1 MAIFL
6 IKALQLILSISL
18 LVLLHEGGHF
28 AFARLFGIRVE
39 KFYLF
44 FDWKFSLF
52 KFKPKNSDTEF
63 GIGWIPLGG
72 YCKIAGMVDESF
84 DTEQLKQPVQN
95 WEFRAKPAWQRL
107 FVMIGGVL
115 MNFLTAL
122 FIYSMIMF
130 TWGDSYISPK
140 NMTQGLQFN
149 DEAKKHGFKDG
160 DIVIAADGEEFERF
174 DVDVYRAVAKAEN
187 VTVLRCENHVTIEK
201 PEISLLTMLK
211 ETPRYMDPV
220 TPNVVDSIL
229 PDGPAAKAGMLAGD
243 KIVAVDSTQTKT
255 FNDVNFALGV
265 RSDLLEMAKSSKDSL
280 AARNI
285 TLVVQHIGSL
295 PRSGESEGALDT
307 LHLTLTEDLKMGVT
321 YKPYQALYEPTKVE
335 YGFFESFP
343 AGIMYGL
350 NILSGY
356 VSDMQYLASADGAKS
371 VGGFGTLGGLFPET
385 WDWYKFWM
393 MTAFLSIVLAFMNI
407 LPIPALDGGH
417 VLFLIYEMIT
427 GKEPSE
433 KFLVIA
439 EYVGFGLVF
448 ALMIWANFADILR
461 AFGIM

>member
-18 LVLLHEGGHF
+18 LVILHEGGHF

-84 DTEQLKQPVQN
+84 DTQQLQQPMQD

-115 MNFLTAL
+115 MNFITAL
-122 FIYSMIMF
+122 FIYSMIMY
-130 TWGDSYISPK
+130 TWGDSYIAPQS
-140 NMTQGLQFN
+140 MTNGMQFN

-160 DIVIAADGEEFERF
+160 DIIIGTDEEEFERF

-187 VTVLRCENHVTIEK
+187 VIVIRDGKQVTVHK
-201 PEISLLTMLK
+201 PETSLLTMLK

-220 TPNVVDSIL
+220 TPNVVDSVFA
-229 PDGPAAKAGMLAGD
+229 DGPAAKAGMLAGD
-243 KIVAVDSTQTKT
+243 KIVAVDSTATKT
-255 FNDVNFALGV
+255 FNDVNFALAV
-265 RSDLLEMAKSSKDSL
+265 RSDILETAKSSKDSL
-280 AARNI
+280 TARNI
-285 TLVVQHIGSL
+285 ALVVQHANAKDS
-295 PRSGESEGALDT
+295 AVLDT
-307 LHLTLTEDLKMGVT
+307 LHLTLTEDLKMGVA
-321 YKPYQALYEPTKVE
+321 YKPYQALYEPTNVE
-335 YGFFESFP
+335 YSFLESFP
-343 AGIMYGL
+343 AGIKYGL
-350 NILSGY
+350 NILGGY

-385 WDWYKFWM
+385 WNWYKFWL

-439 EYVGFGLVF
+439 EYLGFGFIF

-461 AFGIM
+461 ALGIM

>member
-18 LVLLHEGGHF
+18 LVVLHEGGHF

-84 DTEQLKQPVQN
+84 DTEQLQQPMQE

-115 MNFLTAL
+115 MNFITAL

-160 DIVIAADGEEFERF
+160 DIIIGADGEEFERF
-174 DVDVYRAVAKAEN
+174 DVDVYRAVAKAES
-187 VTVLRCENHVTIEK
+187 VTVLRGGNHVTVNK
-201 PEISLLTMLK
+201 PETSLLTMLK

-220 TPNVVDSIL
+220 TPNIVDSVFA
-229 PDGPAAKAGMLAGD
+229 DGPAGKAGMRAGD
-243 KIVAVDSTQTKT
+243 KILAVDSTAIKT

-265 RSDLLEMAKSSKDSL
+265 RSDLLEMAKTAKDSL

-285 TLVVQHIGSL
+285 TLVVQHAAAKDSASAAI
-295 PRSGESEGALDT
+295 LDT
-307 LHLTLTEDLKMGVT
+307 IPLTLTENLKLGVA
-321 YKPYQALYEPTKVE
+321 YKSYQALYAPTEVE
-335 YGFFESFP
+335 FGFFESFP
-343 AGIMYGL
+343 AGIKYGL
-350 NILSGY
+350 NILGGY

-371 VGGFGTLGGLFPET
+371 VGGFGTLGSLFPDA
-385 WDWYKFWM
+385 WNWYKFWM

>member
-18 LVLLHEGGHF
+18 LVVLHEGGHF

-84 DTEQLKQPVQN
+84 DTEQLQQPMQD

-160 DIVIAADGEEFERF
+160 DIVIGADGEDFERF
-174 DVDVYRAVAKAEN
+174 DVDVYRAVAKAESVIVLRN
-187 VTVLRCENHVTIEK
+187 GDHVTVSK

-211 ETPRYMDPV
+211 ETPRYMEPV
-220 TPNVVDSIL
+220 TPNVVDSVL
-229 PDGPAAKAGMLAGD
+229 ADGPAAKAGMLSGD
-243 KIVAVDSTQTKT
+243 KILAVDSTATKT

-265 RSDLLEMAKSSKDSL
+265 RSDLLEMAKTSKDSL
-280 AARNI
+280 AARNVA
-285 TLVVQHIGSL
+285 LVVQHAAAKDSA
-295 PRSGESEGALDT
+295 SAAALDT
-307 LHLTLTEDLKMGVT
+307 LHLTLTEDLKLGVA
-321 YKPYQALYEPTKVE
+321 YKPYQLLYEPTKVE

-343 AGIMYGL
+343 AGIEYGL
-350 NILSGY
+350 NILGGY

-433 KFLVIA
+433 KFLVWA
-439 EYVGFGLVF
+439 EYLGFGLIL
-448 ALMIWANFADILR
+448 ALMLWANFADILR
-461 AFGIM
+461 ALGIM

>member
-1 MAIFL
+1 MAVFL

-18 LVLLHEGGHF
+18 LVILHEGGHF

-84 DTEQLKQPVQN
+84 DTEQLQQPMQE

-122 FIYSMIMF
+122 FIYSMIMY
-130 TWGDSYISPK
+130 TWGDSYISPR
-140 NMTQGLQFN
+140 NMAKGMQFN
-149 DEAKKHGFKDG
+149 DEAKKHGFVDG
-160 DIVIAADGEEFERF
+160 DIIIGADNEEFERF
-174 DVDVYRAVAKAEN
+174 DMDVYRAVAKAEN
-187 VTVLRCENHVTIEK
+187 VTVIRQGKQVTITK
-201 PEISLLTMLK
+201 PETSLLTMLQ
-211 ETPRYMDPV
+211 ETPRYMEPV
-220 TPNVVDSIL
+220 TPNVVDSVFA
-229 PDGPAAKAGMLAGD
+229 DGPAAKAGLLAGD
-243 KIVAVDSTQTKT
+243 VIVAVDSTETKT
-255 FNDVNFALGV
+255 FNDVNFALAI
-265 RSDLLEMAKSSKDSL
+265 RSDILETAKSSKDSL

-285 TLVVQHIGSL
+285 TLVVQHANAKDTAAVA
-295 PRSGESEGALDT
+295 ALDT
-307 LHLTLTEDLKMGVT
+307 LHFTLTPELKMGVA
-321 YKPYQALYEPTKVE
+321 YKSYQALYEPTDVE

-343 AGIMYGL
+343 AGIKYGL
-350 NILSGY
+350 NVLSGY

-385 WDWYKFWM
+385 WNWYKFWL
-393 MTAFLSIVLAFMNI
+393 MTAFLSIALAFMNI

-433 KFLVIA
+433 KFLLVA
-439 EYVGFGLVF
+439 EYLGFGLIL
-448 ALMIWANFADILR
+448 ALMLWANFADILR
-461 AFGIM
+461 ALGMM

>member
-18 LVLLHEGGHF
+18 LVILHEGGHF

-84 DTEQLKQPVQN
+84 DTQQLQQPMQD

-115 MNFLTAL
+115 MNFITAL
-122 FIYSMIMF
+122 FIYSMIMY
-130 TWGDSYISPK
+130 TWGDSYIAPQS
-140 NMTQGLQFN
+140 MTNGMQFN

-160 DIVIAADGEEFERF
+160 DIIIGTDEEEFERF

-187 VTVLRCENHVTIEK
+187 VIVIRDGKQITVHK
-201 PEISLLTMLK
+201 PETSLLTMLK

-220 TPNVVDSIL
+220 TPNVVDSVFA
-229 PDGPAAKAGMLAGD
+229 DGPAAKAGMLAGD
-243 KIVAVDSTQTKT
+243 KIVAVDSTATKT
-255 FNDVNFALGV
+255 FNDVNFALAV
-265 RSDLLEMAKSSKDSL
+265 RSDILETAKSSKDSL
-280 AARNI
+280 TARNI
-285 TLVVQHIGSL
+285 ALVVQHANAKDSA
-295 PRSGESEGALDT
+295 ALDT
-307 LHLTLTEDLKMGVT
+307 LHLTLTEDLKMGVA
-321 YKPYQALYEPTKVE
+321 YKPYQALYEPTNVE
-335 YGFFESFP
+335 YSFLESFP
-343 AGIMYGL
+343 AGIKYGL
-350 NILSGY
+350 NILGGY

-385 WDWYKFWM
+385 WNWYKFWL

-439 EYVGFGLVF
+439 EYLGFGFIF

-461 AFGIM
+461 ALGIM

>member
-18 LVLLHEGGHF
+18 LVVLHEGGHF

-84 DTEQLKQPVQN
+84 DTDQLKQPMQD

-122 FIYSMIMF
+122 FIYSMIMY
-130 TWGDSYISPK
+130 TWGDSYIAASD
-140 NMTQGLQFN
+140 MTQGMQFN
-149 DEAKKHGFKDG
+149 EEAKKHGFKDG
-160 DIVIAADGEEFERF
+160 DIIIGADGEAFERY

-187 VTVLRCENHVTIEK
+187 VVVLREGKEVTVNK
-201 PEISLLTMLK
+201 PEVSLLTMLK

-220 TPNVVDSIL
+220 TPNVVDSVFA
-229 PDGPAAKAGMLAGD
+229 DGPAAKAGMLAGD
-243 KIVAVDSTQTKT
+243 KIIAVDSTATKT
-255 FNDVNFALGV
+255 FNDVNFALAI
-265 RSDLLEMAKSSKDSL
+265 RSDLLETAKSSKDSL

-285 TLVVQHIGSL
+285 TVVVQHAAAPL
-295 PRSGESEGALDT
+295 PVEGVGEVLDT
-307 LHLTLTEDLKMGVT
+307 LHFTLTPELKMGVA
-321 YKPYQALYEPTKVE
+321 YKPYQALYEPTNVE

-343 AGIMYGL
+343 AGISYGL

-385 WDWYKFWM
+385 WNWYKFWM

-439 EYVGFGLVF
+439 EYLGFGLVF

-461 AFGIM
+461 ALGIM

>member
-18 LVLLHEGGHF
+18 LVVLHEGGHF

-84 DTEQLKQPVQN
+84 DTEQLQQPMQD

-149 DEAKKHGFKDG
+149 EEAKKHGFKDG
-160 DIVIAADGEEFERF
+160 DIILAADGEEFERF
-174 DVDVYRAVAKAEN
+174 GVDVYRAVAKAES
-187 VTVLRCENHVTIEK
+187 VTVLRGENHVTIEK

-211 ETPRYMDPV
+211 ETPRYMDPIV
-220 TPNVVDSIL
+220 PNVVDSVMA
-229 PDGPAAKAGMLAGD
+229 GAPAAKAGMRAGD
-243 KIVAVDSTQTKT
+243 KILAVDSTATKT
-255 FNDVNFALGV
+255 FNDVEFALAV
-265 RSDLLEMAKSSKDSL
+265 RSDVLEMAKTAKDSL
-280 AARNI
+280 AARNV
-285 TLVVQHIGSL
+285 TLVVQHAAKDSA
-295 PRSGESEGALDT
+295 SVADLDT

-321 YKPYQALYEPTKVE
+321 YKPYQALYELTEVE
-335 YGFFESFP
+335 YGFLESFP
-343 AGIMYGL
+343 AGIEYGL
-350 NILSGY
+350 NILGGY

-385 WDWYKFWM
+385 WNWYKFWM

-433 KFLVIA
+433 KFLVWA
-439 EYVGFGLVF
+439 EYLGFGLIL
-448 ALMIWANFADILR
+448 ALMLWANFADILR
-461 AFGIM
+461 ALGIM

>member
-1 MAIFL
+1 MAIIL

-18 LVLLHEGGHF
+18 LVILHEGGHY

-84 DTEQLKQPVQN
+84 DTEQLKQPAQE

-115 MNFLTAL
+115 MNFITAL
-122 FIYSMIMF
+122 FIYSMIMY
-130 TWGDSYISPK
+130 TWGDSYIAPRD
-140 NMTQGLQFN
+140 MTKGMQFN
-149 DEAKKHGFKDG
+149 KEAQQHGFKNG
-160 DIVIAADGEEFERF
+160 DIIIGADGEDFERF
-174 DVDVYRAVAKAEN
+174 DVDVYRAVAKAEAVKVLRN
-187 VTVLRCENHVTIEK
+187 GKEVTVNK
-201 PEISLLTMLK
+201 PETSLLTMLK
-211 ETPRYMDPV
+211 ETPRYMEPI
-220 TPNVVDSIL
+220 TPNVIDSVF
-229 PDGPAAKAGMLAGD
+229 PNGAAAKAGMLTGD
-243 KIVAVDSTQTKT
+243 RILAIDSTTIKT
-255 FNDVNFALGV
+255 FNDVNFALAV
-265 RSDLLEMAKSSKDSL
+265 REDMLETSQTSEDSL

-285 TLVVQHIGSL
+285 TLVVQHNKKIS
-295 PRSGESEGALDT
+295 PAAKTEFDT
-307 LHLTLTEDLKMGVT
+307 LQVTLSPELKLGVGHIT
-321 YKPYQALYEPTKVE
+321 YQALYKHTSVE
-335 YGFFESFP
+335 YSFFESFP
-343 AGIMYGL
+343 VGITYGW
-350 NILSGY
+350 NVLSGY

-371 VGGFGTLGGLFPET
+371 VGGFGTLGSLFPDA
-385 WDWYKFWM
+385 WNWYQFWL

-417 VLFLIYEMIT
+417 VLFLIDEMIT

-439 EYVGFGLVF
+439 EYLGFGF
-448 ALMIWANFADILR
+448 IIALMLWANFADILR
-461 AFGIM
+461 ALGMM

>member
-18 LVLLHEGGHF
+18 LVILHEGGHF

-84 DTEQLKQPVQN
+84 DTQQLQQPMQD

-115 MNFLTAL
+115 MNFITAL
-122 FIYSMIMF
+122 FIYSMIMY
-130 TWGDSYISPK
+130 TWGDSYIAPQS
-140 NMTQGLQFN
+140 MTNGMQFN

-160 DIVIAADGEEFERF
+160 DIIIGTDEEEFERF

-187 VTVLRCENHVTIEK
+187 VIVIRDGKQVTVHK
-201 PEISLLTMLK
+201 PETSLLTMLK

-220 TPNVVDSIL
+220 TPNVVDSVFA
-229 PDGPAAKAGMLAGD
+229 DGPAAKAGMLAGD
-243 KIVAVDSTQTKT
+243 KIVAVDSTATKT
-255 FNDVNFALGV
+255 FNDVNFALAV
-265 RSDLLEMAKSSKDSL
+265 RSDILETAKSSKDSL
-280 AARNI
+280 TARNI
-285 TLVVQHIGSL
+285 ALVVQHANAKDSA
-295 PRSGESEGALDT
+295 ALDT
-307 LHLTLTEDLKMGVT
+307 LHLTLTEDLKMGVA
-321 YKPYQALYEPTKVE
+321 YKPYQALYEPTNVE
-335 YGFFESFP
+335 YSFLESFP
-343 AGIMYGL
+343 AGIKYGL
-350 NILSGY
+350 NILGGY

-385 WDWYKFWM
+385 WNWYKFWL

-439 EYVGFGLVF
+439 EYLGFGFIF

-461 AFGIM
+461 ALGIM